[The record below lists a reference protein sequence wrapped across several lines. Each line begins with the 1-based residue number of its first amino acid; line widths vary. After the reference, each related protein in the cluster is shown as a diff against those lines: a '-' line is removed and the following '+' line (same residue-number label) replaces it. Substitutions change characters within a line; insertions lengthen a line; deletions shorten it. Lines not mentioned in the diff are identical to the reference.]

1 MTKSIGYAYPTSGRA
16 LELCR
21 GDTGCYYIEYRD
33 KLGNTPDDI
42 DGPYD
47 TIGEAELVAS
57 LDTVV
62 DWARQYKQY
71 PLHGSMFS
79 ARPYA
84 KVCK

>member
-62 DWARQYKQY
+62 DWARQYK
-71 PLHGSMFS
+71 PAVL
-79 ARPYA
+79 A